1 MEFKVPKFLER
12 ETKFFYFLTFKQ
24 LAILGMILLSLFIFY
39 YLIPKTIFV
48 ILILLIGGITISL
61 MIISIEE
68 IPLYQ
73 LVGNFF
79 IYIFS
84 SKRYI
89 WQRKSFPIIKLLKK
103 EKKIKEG
110 EREKVILR
118 ISPESK
124 LKGLSTKIERGIY

>member
-12 ETKFFYFLTFKQ
+12 ETKFFYLLTFKQ
-24 LAILGMILLSLFIFY
+24 LAILGTILLGLFIFY
-39 YLIPKTIFV
+39 YLIPKTTFIV
-48 ILILLIGGITISL
+48 LILLIGGITISL
-61 MIISIEE
+61 MVITIED

-79 IYIFS
+79 TYIFS
-84 SKRYI
+84 SKKYV

-103 EKKIKEG
+103 EKKTG
-110 EREKVILR
+110 EEEKEKVILR

-124 LKGLSTKIERGIY
+124 FKDLSAKIERGTY

>member
-12 ETKFFYFLTFKQ
+12 ETKFFYLLTFKQ
-24 LAILGMILLSLFIFY
+24 LAILGIILLSLFIFY
-39 YLIPKTIFV
+39 YLIPKTTFIV
-48 ILILLIGGITISL
+48 LILLTGGITISL
-61 MIISIEE
+61 MVVRIED

-79 IYIFS
+79 TYIFS
-84 SKRYI
+84 SKKYI

-103 EKKIKEG
+103 EKKIEG
-110 EREKVILR
+110 EEKEKVILR

-124 LKGLSTKIERGIY
+124 LKGLSAKIERGTY